1 MDTQNLM
8 IFIEILSKAAVQIRR
23 LVSQE
28 AGVVE
33 QHTTA
38 GLFLILAQIRILFF
52 KADWQFESLME
63 SPTLPRP
70 SIRHLIL

>member
-38 GLFLILAQIRILFF
+38 GLFLLLAQIGILFF
-52 KADWQFESLME
+52 KADWQFESLMGR
-63 SPTLPRP
+63 PAPPRP
-70 SIRHLIL
+70 SIGHLIL